1 MSAEAL
7 AHVVSSHEKRVISI
21 ASGKGGVGKTFIAIS
36 LAHALSRLGKKVLLF
51 DGDLGLANVDIQL
64 GLNPDA
70 DIADILSGTAD
81 VSKTIRHYAD
91 GTLLGTGFD
100 IIAGRS
106 GSGALAN
113 LTHEKLLALR
123 QAIIMLGRHY
133 DHVVMD
139 LGAGI
144 ERSVSTL
151 ADHRGTCIVVLTP
164 DPTALTDAYAF
175 IKLRSQR
182 NPHLPVHVIVNGVA
196 SRTEGL
202 ATFEGLAKVCSSF
215 IGITP
220 SLLGIVHQDKKVID
234 CIRNQK
240 PLLTRHVNSVP
251 ALDIQKIADILA
263 II

>member
-7 AHVVSSHEKRVISI
+7 THIVSSNEKRIISI

-70 DIADILSGTAD
+70 DVGDIFSGTTD
-81 VSKTIRHYAD
+81 VQKIIRHYAD
-91 GTLLGTGFD
+91 GTLQGSGFD

-113 LTHEKLLALR
+113 LTRDKLLALR
-123 QAIIMLGRHY
+123 KAIILLGSYY

-144 ERSVSTL
+144 ELSVSTL

-175 IKLRSQR
+175 IKLRTQR
-182 NPHLPVHVIVNGVA
+182 NPHLPVQVIINGVA
-196 SRTEGL
+196 SRPEGL

-220 SLLGIVHQDKKVID
+220 SLLGIVHHDKKISD

-251 ALDIQKIADILA
+251 ALDIQKIADTLA
-263 II
+263 IM